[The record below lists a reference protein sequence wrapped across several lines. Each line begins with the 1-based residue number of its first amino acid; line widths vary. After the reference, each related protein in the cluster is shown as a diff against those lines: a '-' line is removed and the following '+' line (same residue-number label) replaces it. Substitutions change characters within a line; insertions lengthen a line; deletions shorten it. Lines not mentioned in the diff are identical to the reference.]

1 MWPKVGPG
9 TQRAKLSAPAAEAR
23 SCGEVCKCLPHAASV
38 GSWGL
43 VHHQGPREDLQVGPA
58 GHRDDNFSVVG
69 TSGGSWASWSQAR
82 GKVTKHVTNVICALS
97 LYHKQ
102 GVVTLL

>member
-38 GSWGL
+38 GSSGL
-43 VHHQGPREDLQVGPA
+43 VQFITRGPERTSRWGQLGTEMTTSMWLGPRGVLGILE
-58 GHRDDNFSVVG
+58 S
-69 TSGGSWASWSQAR
+69 SQ
-82 GKVTKHVTNVICALS
+82 GKGRKACDKCHLFPVTVP
-97 LYHKQ
+97 
-102 GVVTLL
+102 